1 VTPEKRN
8 QLFALAAMLSE
19 WLADLD
25 DFRKGLRDDFDG
37 WSYEA
42 KMSTLGQ
49 AFQQELQAIDS
60 MHDSMVTSLAR
71 LSRLF

>member
-1 VTPEKRN
+1 MTPEKRN

-19 WLADLD
+19 WVEDLH
-25 DFRKGLRDDFDG
+25 DFREELRKDFRG
-37 WSYEA
+37 WSQEA

-49 AFQQELQAIDS
+49 AFHQELQMIDTTHEDIQS
-60 MHDSMVTSLAR
+60 SLAR